1 MAEVLFCHH
10 AQGLTD
16 GIRAFAD
23 KLRQAGHTVHTPDTY
38 DGKTFATVEEGIA
51 YAREVGFEEIQR
63 RGVRAAE
70 GLPAELVYMGV
81 SMGVM
86 AAQLLAQT
94 RAGARGA
101 VLLEGCVPPERRIQY
116 GGGSL
121 DVRPVDWEAEG
132 ASARR
137 EARVAPFAIDATE
150 MTVHRWQPCVASGAC
165 RSLAA
170 KDPSTAL
177 EPGRPVTGVTPEE
190 AMRAC
195 RFYGGRLPSGDEWV
209 FASAGL
215 EVRRFPWGQT
225 GLVCRRAVFGLV
237 AGPCARGAV
246 GPEIAGTRPDGASPE
261 GALDLVGNVAE
272 WTLEADGSFA
282 ARGGSYASRVAADV
296 KSWSVERPRGAS
308 PTIGF
313 RCAYD
318 VAE

>member
-1 MAEVLFCHH
+1 VAGWLSTRTVFFSAAAVALASTAVVLVVRTASHERLDPTRCP
-10 AQGLTD
+10 
-16 GIRAFAD
+16 
-23 KLRQAGHTVHTPDTY
+23 AGAVALGP
-38 DGKTFATVEEGIA
+38 
-51 YAREVGFEEIQR
+51 RCC
-63 RGVRAAE
+63 AE
-70 GLPAELVYMGV
+70 GQYLKDSSCVGRPQRCPTSLEPFEGD
-81 SMGVM
+81 
-86 AAQLLAQT
+86 
-94 RAGARGA
+94 
-101 VLLEGCVPPERRIQY
+101 LEGCVPPERRIEFR
-116 GGGSL
+116 GGTL

-132 ASARR
+132 VGARR

-150 MTVHRWQPCVASGAC
+150 MTMHRWQPCVASGAC

-170 KDPSTAL
+170 KDPHTAL
-177 EPGRPVTGVTPEE
+177 EPGRPITGVTPEE

-209 FASAGL
+209 FAAAGV
-215 EVRRFPWGQT
+215 EARRFPWGPT

-246 GPEIAGTRPDGASPE
+246 GPEIAGTRPDGATPE
-261 GALDLVGNVAE
+261 GVLDLVGNVAE
-272 WTLEADGSFA
+272 WTVETDGSFV

-296 KSWSVERPRGAS
+296 KSWSVERPRGAA